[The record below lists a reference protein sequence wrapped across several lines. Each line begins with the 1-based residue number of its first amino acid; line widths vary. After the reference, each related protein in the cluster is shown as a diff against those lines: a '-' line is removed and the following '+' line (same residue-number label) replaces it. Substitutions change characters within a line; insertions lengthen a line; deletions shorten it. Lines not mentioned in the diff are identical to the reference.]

1 MIVNCHCCN
10 GKYNPIGNNSFKC
23 VDCGHIYVNYEGDG
37 LKYHKNEYRTK
48 NFGTRVSNEING
60 GKFTSEFHKARK
72 EICEKRVSKI
82 TNLIDEN
89 YNLLDIGSG
98 GGTFVNMVKDKFAN
112 VDCQE
117 ISDVCIENLK
127 DYGYK
132 VYSGDFN
139 SIEFG
144 KKYDFVT
151 CYHVLEHIKDIKG
164 FLNRVNKVVDK
175 YLVIEIPKCKREIP
189 KDFKERGW
197 DGHYHYFSEN
207 SLIKL
212 FENSFK
218 ILKLE
223 EGVQTPAIH
232 VIMEKI

>member
-10 GKYNPIGNNSFKC
+10 GKYNPIGNNSFRC
-23 VDCGHIYVNYEGDG
+23 IDCGHMYVNYEGDG
-37 LKYHKNEYRTK
+37 LEYHKNEYRSK
-48 NFGTRVSNEING
+48 DFGTRVNNEINN
-60 GKFTSEFHKARK
+60 GKFTQHFHNARLD
-72 EICEKRVSKI
+72 ICKKRVLKI
-82 TNLIDEN
+82 PGLIYKD

-98 GGTFVNMVKDKFAN
+98 GGTFVNMVKDKFLN
-112 VDCQE
+112 IDCQE

-132 VYSGDFN
+132 VYNGDFN
-139 SIEFG
+139 SIEFD
-144 KKYDFVT
+144 KKYDVVT

-164 FLNRVNKVVDK
+164 FLNQVNKVVGK

-207 SLIKL
+207 SLTKL